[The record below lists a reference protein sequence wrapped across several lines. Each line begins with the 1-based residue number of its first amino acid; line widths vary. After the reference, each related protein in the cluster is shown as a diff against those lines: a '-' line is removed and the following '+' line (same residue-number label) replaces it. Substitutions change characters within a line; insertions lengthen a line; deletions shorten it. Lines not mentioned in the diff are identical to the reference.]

1 MRLLRAS
8 LPAAIEIRKD
18 FAIGDDQVLADATQI
33 NQVILNLVTNAVQA
47 MNTARGRL
55 DIKLQSIEV
64 DEKTAALL
72 PGVVAGCYLEL
83 TVADTGHGI
92 ADAIIERIFDPF
104 FTTKGR
110 GEGTGMGLSVV
121 HGIVKDHGGF
131 VRVKSRLE
139 VGTSFQ
145 VILPRF
151 DGVSYTTPVV
161 GPIVG
166 GNEGLLL
173 IDDDEKEVAHL
184 PERAPDLGPAKP
196 HPTAGATIVSAGKRN
211 LVAINILL
219 NTEDLEIGKK
229 IAKMMRAPSGGFST
243 IRAVAF
249 KPDGYNNVAV
259 SMNMFDITQT
269 PIYRVFQVIEN
280 EAKRY
285 GLCVVGTQI
294 CGTLPQEALINC
306 AEYFLRLVDFNYNQI
321 IENNILAIK

>member
-1 MRLLRAS
+1 MSKKQYIHAVPNFSDGRDKNVIEAVVDQIRNREGVQLIDYFPDADFNRTVIECIGEPEPLKEALLAMAGKSYELINMEEQQGKHPRIGAQDTIPVFP
-8 LPAAIEIRKD
+8 LLNITLEECTVVAEAIGKEVWGKYQVPVYFSGENARTPERSELAYIRK
-18 FAIGDDQVLADATQI
+18 GQ
-33 NQVILNLVTNAVQA
+33 
-47 MNTARGRL
+47 
-55 DIKLQSIEV
+55 
-64 DEKTAALL
+64 
-72 PGVVAGCYLEL
+72 Y
-83 TVADTGHGI
+83 
-92 ADAIIERIFDPF
+92 
-104 FTTKGR
+104 
-110 GEGTGMGLSVV
+110 
-121 HGIVKDHGGF
+121 
-131 VRVKSRLE
+131 
-139 VGTSFQ
+139 
-145 VILPRF
+145 
-151 DGVSYTTPVV
+151 
-161 GPIVG
+161 
-166 GNEGLLL
+166 EGL
-173 IDDDEKEVAHL
+173 KEVAHL
-184 PERAPDLGPAKP
+184 PERAPDLGPAKL

-211 LVAINILL
+211 LVAINVLL